1 MHVCTCMPLC
11 VCTHVCVH
19 TRTCALQTL
28 NPHED
33 SSWLEISGWGD
44 FFFSLP
50 PSPGQS
56 EAHRSHAAILPAQAR
71 TWLLVPVPGWYT
83 QDPGWQGLG
92 SQTEHSA
99 FGCPEDSHS
108 SVVSGLWG
116 VPSRA
121 PRLCLC
127 PRDAPGLCPG
137 HPRSRQRP
145 APSAPTLTADD
156 HTRPGRP
163 AQPRPLLS
171 GHLPRPLLPGTSPLT
186 QNRTRSAN
194 HHLQRPLVPLRLI
207 VMSPS
212 PHRAHWAPAQAGPWG
227 PGLECPSTALLHPQ
241 QPGAGE
247 DPPTGTWATR

>member
-1 MHVCTCMPLC
+1 MVRNLR
-11 VCTHVCVH
+11 VGG
-19 TRTCALQTL
+19 LFL
-28 NPHED
+28 
-33 SSWLEISGWGD
+33 
-44 FFFSLP
+44 FFASFP
-50 PSPGQS
+50 WP
-56 EAHRSHAAILPAQAR
+56 ER
-71 TWLLVPVPGWYT
+71 
-83 QDPGWQGLG
+83 G
-92 SQTEHSA
+92 SQKSRRNPACTGPHVA
-99 FGCPEDSHS
+99 PGPCPRLVHPGPWLAGSGVPDRALSLW
-108 SVVSGLWG
+108 VPRGLTLLCGLWPLGG

-247 DPPTGTWATR
+247 DPPAGTWATR